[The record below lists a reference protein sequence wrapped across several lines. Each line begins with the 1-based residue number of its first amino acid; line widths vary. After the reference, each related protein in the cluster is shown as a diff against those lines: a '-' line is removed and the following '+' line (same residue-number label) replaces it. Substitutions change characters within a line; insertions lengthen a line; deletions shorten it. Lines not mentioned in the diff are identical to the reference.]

1 MFTLLLF
8 SLLHHLLVCGNLTI
22 ILKEIKKRVCHFKYL
37 HLLLKKSQ

>member
-22 ILKEIKKRVCHFKYL
+22 ILKEKSKKGFVILNICIYY
-37 HLLLKKSQ
+37 